1 MNRIRTAVIGTGFMG
16 RVHLEALRRI
26 ENVDVVEIAATSPEK
41 AREAGAGYNV
51 LNATGDWRDVIVDPS
66 IDAVHIATPNV
77 SHFPIAKAALEAGKH
92 VLCEKPLAMN
102 AVEAQQLADL
112 AAAKKTR
119 AGLCHNLRYYPMVQ
133 QMRRM
138 REDGA
143 FGEILVVQGTY
154 SQDWMLYETDWN
166 WRVDPKVSGPSRV
179 MADIGS
185 HFFDM
190 AEHVSG
196 LKVTAVCSDLQ
207 IFHPT
212 RKQPLV
218 ESNGDGGESFSGKL
232 GSSSDTVNTPI
243 VTEDFG
249 ATLFRMGQNGMS
261 RTRGSMTA
269 SQVSAGRKNGL
280 VLEIYGTKGGAAWRQ
295 ESPEELW
302 LGHRDAPN
310 QILMKDPALLQEK
323 ARGFADY
330 PGGHAEG
337 YPDTFKQLFR
347 RFYASIADPSLTPDY
362 PQMADG
368 LRQLKILEAEL
379 ASHKSRAWVD
389 VPA

>member
-1 MNRIRTAVIGTGFMG
+1 MDRIRTAVIGTGFMG
-16 RVHLEALRRI
+16 RVHLEALRRV
-26 ENVDVVEIAATSPEK
+26 ENVDVVEIAATNLDK
-41 AREAGAGYNV
+41 ARAAAAGYNV
-51 LNATGDWRDVIVDPS
+51 LNATGDWQDVIRDPS
-66 IDAVHIATPNV
+66 IEAVHVTTPNV
-77 SHFPIAKAALEAGKH
+77 SHYAIAKAAFQAGKH

-102 AVEAQQLADL
+102 VAQAQELVELQ
-112 AAAKKTR
+112 AAKKLR
-119 AGLCHNLRYYPMVQ
+119 GGLCHNLRYYPMVQ

-138 REDGA
+138 REEGA

-166 WRVDPKVSGPSRV
+166 WRVDPEVSGPSRV

-190 AEHVSG
+190 AEHVTG
-196 LKVTAVCSDLQ
+196 LRVSSVCSDFQ
-207 IFHPT
+207 IFYPT
-212 RKQPLV
+212 RKQPK
-218 ESNGDGGESFSGKL
+218 GGGETFSGKL
-232 GSSSDTVNTPI
+232 GGASETVDTPI

-249 ATLFRMGQNGMS
+249 ATLFRMGKNGKD
-261 RTRGSMTA
+261 RARGTMTA

-280 VLEIYGTKGGAAWRQ
+280 VLEIYGTKGGASWRQ
-295 ESPEELW
+295 ECPEELW

-310 QILMKDPALLQEK
+310 QVLLKDPSLMEPQ
-323 ARGFADY
+323 ARGWTDL

-337 YPDTFKQLFR
+337 YQDTFKHLFQ
-347 RFYASIADPSLTPDY
+347 RFYASIADPALAPDY

-368 LRQLKILEAEL
+368 LRQMKILEAEL
-379 ASHKSRAWVD
+379 ESHRGRNWVD

>member
-1 MNRIRTAVIGTGFMG
+1 MDRIRTAVIGTGFMG
-16 RVHLEALRRI
+16 RVHLEALRRV
-26 ENVDVVEIAATSPEK
+26 ENVDVVEVAATSLDK

-51 LNATGDWRDVIVDPS
+51 LNVTGDWQDVIRDPS

-92 VLCEKPLAMN
+92 VLCEKPLAMSV
-102 AVEAQQLADL
+102 AEAQALTDL
-112 AAAKKTR
+112 AAAKKVR
-119 AGLCHNLRYYPMVQ
+119 GGLNHNLRYYPMVQ
-133 QMRRM
+133 QMRAM
-138 REDGA
+138 REAGE
-143 FGEILVVQGTY
+143 FGDILVVQGTY

-190 AEHVSG
+190 AEHVTG
-196 LKVTAVCSDLQ
+196 LKVSAVCSDLQ

-212 RKQPLV
+212 RKQPKT
-218 ESNGDGGESFSGKL
+218 GGESFSGKL
-232 GSSSDTVNTPI
+232 GTAGETMDTAI

-249 ATLFRMGQNGMS
+249 ATLFRMG
-261 RTRGSMTA
+261 RARGVMTA

-280 VLEIYGTKGGAAWRQ
+280 VLEIYGTKGGASWRQ
-295 ESPEELW
+295 ERPEELW

-310 QILMKDPALLQEK
+310 QVLLKDPSLLDAK
-323 ARGFADY
+323 ARAFADY

-347 RFYASIADPSLTPDY
+347 RFYASISDPSLTPDY
-362 PQMADG
+362 PVFADG
-368 LRQLKILEAEL
+368 LRQMKILDAEL
-379 ASHKSRAWVD
+379 ASHQAHAWMAV
-389 VPA
+389 AG

>member
-1 MNRIRTAVIGTGFMG
+1 MDRIRTAVIGTGFMG
-16 RVHLEALRRI
+16 RVHLEALRRV
-26 ENVDVVEIAATSPEK
+26 EHVDVVEVAATSLDK

-51 LNATGDWRDVIVDPS
+51 LNVTGDWHDVINDPS

-92 VLCEKPLAMN
+92 VLCEKPLAMSV
-102 AVEAQQLADL
+102 AEAQQLTDL
-112 AAAKKTR
+112 AAAK
-119 AGLCHNLRYYPMVQ
+119 GLRGGLNHNLRYYPMVQ
-133 QMRRM
+133 QMRAM
-138 REDGA
+138 REAGD
-143 FGEILVVQGTY
+143 FGDILVVQGTY
-154 SQDWMLYETDWN
+154 SQDWMLYESDWN

-190 AEHVSG
+190 AEHVTG
-196 LKVTAVCSDLQ
+196 LQVSAVCSDLQ

-212 RKQPLV
+212 RKQPK
-218 ESNGDGGESFSGKL
+218 SGGESFSGKL
-232 GSSSDTVNTPI
+232 TGETVDTKI

-249 ATLFRMGQNGMS
+249 ATLFRMGQA
-261 RTRGSMTA
+261 RGVMTA

-280 VLEIYGTKGGAAWRQ
+280 VLEIYGTKGGATWRQ
-295 ESPEELW
+295 ERPEELW

-310 QILMKDPALLQEK
+310 QVLLKDPSLMNEK
-323 ARGFADY
+323 ARAFADF

-347 RFYASIADPSLTPDY
+347 RFYASIADPTLTPDY
-362 PQMADG
+362 PGFADG
-368 LRQLKILEAEL
+368 LRQMKILDAEL
-379 ASHKSRAWVD
+379 ASHKAHAWMD